1 MLESSALR
9 RGAPARRVLQG
20 ALALIIASALGAP
33 VRAASGA
40 PSIELNRLEPHE
52 GGCRVH
58 LVLANDGPEAYS
70 AYRLDLVIFGADGI
84 IARRLALDTAPLR
97 AHKTSV
103 KAFDLSDLA
112 CAHVSSILLNDVSRC
127 VTGDHELSD
136 CVSAASLSSK
146 ADAKFIK

>member
-1 MLESSALR
+1 MASGYASPAMSRVPALM
-9 RGAPARRVLQG
+9 V
-20 ALALIIASALGAP
+20 ASALVAP
-33 VRAASGA
+33 LHAAAGG
-40 PSIELNRLEPHE
+40 PSIELNRLEPHA

-58 LVLANDGPEAYS
+58 LVLANEGPEAYS

-112 CAHVSSILLNDVSRC
+112 CAQVSSILLNDVSRC
-127 VTGDHELSD
+127 ATDDRELSD
-136 CVSAASLSSK
+136 CVSAASLSSR
-146 ADAKFIK
+146 ADAKFVK